1 MSTTNSKDSCSSYHH
16 GDLRNALI
24 IAAAELIEEKGSID
38 FAMID
43 AARRAGVS
51 SAAPYRH
58 FKDKEA
64 LLQAVAEL
72 AFLTISIRGRTAVQD
87 LPLGSSERITAI
99 GKSYIEFVTDHP
111 AFYGLMWG
119 DQGMRRKQL
128 GDPELRHSGFYVLVE
143 SVQAW
148 CDKAGLKD
156 FDALELSVKLWAMA
170 HGLAS
175 LAMHDSISRF
185 MARAD
190 VYTLL
195 ESSSNT
201 FLEGL
206 RSHTPGNKR
215 ARKR

>member
-1 MSTTNSKDSCSSYHH
+1 MSKADSKESCSRYHH

-64 LLQAVAEL
+64 LLEAVAEL
-72 AFLTISIRGRTAVQD
+72 AFLDLSVRGRAAVKD
-87 LPLGSSERITAI
+87 LPEGSNERITAV
-99 GKSYIEFVTDHP
+99 GKSYIAFVTERP
-111 AFYGLMWG
+111 AFYALMWG
-119 DQGMRRKQL
+119 DQGMRRKEF
-128 GDPELRHSGFYVLVE
+128 GDPELRNSGFYVLVE

-148 CDKAGLKD
+148 CDQAGLRD

-175 LAMHDSISRF
+175 LAMHGGIGRF
-185 MARAD
+185 MAQAD
-190 VYTLL
+190 VNTLL
-195 ESSSNT
+195 ESSCNT

-206 RSHTPGNKR
+206 RSSTPDKAVKKR
-215 ARKR
+215 